1 MLGVPFT
8 MRSTSPGR
16 RGLTRLLSATA
27 VGAVAGAALLGATP
41 AAAAEGDV
49 AIDILSINDFHG
61 RLAADRAVAGAAV
74 LAGAV
79 DSYRAANPNTL
90 FVSAGDNIG
99 ASTFVSKVQGDIP
112 TLDSLNA
119 MGLDVSTLG
128 NHEFDQGRADVDGRV
143 VDASAFPYVNANLY
157 DTATGERAY
166 SPYVITEQDGVSVAF
181 IGAITEDLGKLVSPA
196 TISTLSIEPIAENVN
211 EVAAQLQ
218 DGDAANDEADVVVLL
233 LHEGADADA
242 AELNTPEAD
251 PKFGAIVN
259 AVAPNVDAIV
269 SGHSHQEYDAGID
282 AGRAFPTVVSQTGS
296 YAENIGRMSLTVDPA
311 TKQLTSL
318 TSEVVPLTKVVDDPT
333 SDDPAKT
340 IVVGAFEPDPE
351 VETIVADAQAVAV
364 REGSVKVG
372 TITEDISRAYRPD
385 GTTTNRG
392 SESTLGNLVSDAQ
405 LWATRELGTQIAFSN
420 AGGLRDDLSFTATPD
435 QPGDADGVV
444 TYAEAS
450 DAQPFANTLV
460 TLQLTGE
467 QISDLLEEQWVGSSS
482 HPQLN
487 LSTSKDL
494 TYVFDATAPEGSRIS
509 QVFFQNEPIDPA
521 ATFTVVTSSFLASG
535 GDGFSTFTEGTGTAD
550 SGRIDLDAFVGYIQD
565 LGTVSPDPVQRTI
578 GLTDNVP
585 DSGEY
590 AVGDTMTV
598 DLSSLLFSTG
608 AAADTTVTASVD
620 GTVVGTATI
629 DPTRAV
635 TDDSTGRASFS
646 VPIDESL
653 AGGAHTATFVL
664 DTTGTE
670 ISVGFA
676 VAAGAGAGTPTP
688 GPTTE
693 PTPAPTTPPT
703 TGPAP
708 TPTTA
713 PVAGSHH
720 LAETGVD
727 ATPAFAAGIA
737 ALLLGLGMTVAR
749 LRRRTAAK

>member
-1 MLGVPFT
+1 M
-8 MRSTSPGR
+8 
-16 RGLTRLLSATA
+16 
-27 VGAVAGAALLGATP
+27 
-41 AAAAEGDV
+41 
-49 AIDILSINDFHG
+49 
-61 RLAADRAVAGAAV
+61 
-74 LAGAV
+74 
-79 DSYRAANPNTL
+79 
-90 FVSAGDNIG
+90 
-99 ASTFVSKVQGDIP
+99 
-112 TLDSLNA
+112 
-119 MGLDVSTLG
+119 
-128 NHEFDQGRADVDGRV
+128 
-143 VDASAFPYVNANLY
+143 
-157 DTATGERAY
+157 
-166 SPYVITEQDGVSVAF
+166 
-181 IGAITEDLGKLVSPA
+181 
-196 TISTLSIEPIAENVN
+196 
-211 EVAAQLQ
+211 
-218 DGDAANDEADVVVLL
+218 
-233 LHEGADADA
+233 
-242 AELNTPEAD
+242 
-251 PKFGAIVN
+251 
-259 AVAPNVDAIV
+259 
-269 SGHSHQEYDAGID
+269 
-282 AGRAFPTVVSQTGS
+282 SQTGS

-420 AGGLRDDLSFTATPD
+420 AGGLRDDLSYTATPD

-653 AGGAHTATFVL
+653 AGGAHTATFAL

-720 LAETGVD
+720 LAETGWTRPPRSPPGSPLCCSVW
-727 ATPAFAAGIA
+727 A
-737 ALLLGLGMTVAR
+737 
-749 LRRRTAAK
+749 